1 MLSGNKRILLKIG
14 ILVIFCLISFNY
26 IIVQSVALGTTTS
39 PLNSLNC
46 ENTFICKEIA
56 LLFQDNFEDGVVEN
70 WELESGWE
78 IKSEKNNYTLS
89 GSGHRCA
96 RPNVSGWT
104 DYTIEA
110 DIKII
115 RGGLHFNIRYNTGE
129 VSSRYFLGIHQS
141 GLYLRK
147 QIGKDFFDLIELS
160 KPLKLRKWNKF
171 KISVEGNNI
180 KVYIN
185 NTLKINYNDDD
196 IPIRTGGFAF
206 ETLDKSLVY
215 FDNITVTGVK
225 LVQKAKWVKTG
236 GPIGGLGYDIR
247 IHPQDKKIM
256 FVTDNPS
263 GVNKSYDGGN
273 NWVQSNEG
281 ITVRSGVSGD
291 GIPIFSLSI
300 DPNNPNI
307 VWAGTQGMRGIFKS
321 TDKGESW
328 AKKDDG
334 ITEWN
339 EISIRNFGIHPQNS
353 NIVFTGIEI
362 TTGVQGEEFDKAKG
376 KIYKTENGGENWR
389 CVWEGDSL
397 VRFIIFDPINPN
409 IIYASTGI
417 FDREAYNN
425 TGVGILK
432 STDGGKTWKQINNGI
447 SNLFLGFLEMHP
459 HNPQILFAAAGMNV
473 LSYAGHKGGIYR
485 TVDGGEHWK
494 QVLSG
499 NVFTVVTFS
508 LSNPDIIYAGSS
520 EAFYRSDDGGNTWK
534 EFTKPNGNY
543 GPHGIRAGV
552 PISAVVD
559 PDDPMVIFVN
569 NYGGGA
575 FKSTDGAR
583 TWEISSK
590 GYTGADLFRIYID
603 TSNPDIVYTI
613 GRTGPF
619 RSFNRG
625 QDWTGLQFRPVND
638 AEWNTIA
645 MNPSNPKEIIIADEH
660 NGHIYKSKDGG
671 NSWRKVFEH
680 PKVYADNPNNRH
692 GFKAIAFAP
701 SEPNIIYA
709 GMRKERRSIDGD
721 MSPGPS
727 FGMYKSTDGGNTWK
741 EINSGLNT
749 PLININCIV
758 VPPTNS
764 NIVYIGTWRDGI
776 YKTTNGGESWKPI
789 NGGLVSLDVRSL
801 AIDLKNS
808 EVVYTGLGE
817 GAGIFRT
824 TNGGEYWEGINYGIQ
839 VECPSFL
846 QRVGQ
851 VKSGVSLTKTKRLTG
866 KDYYSIPWT
875 SIKSIVIDSIN
886 SEIIY
891 AADYSLGVYMSTDG
905 GISWNPI
912 NDGLSTKA
920 VSSMAISADGKI
932 LYAATSGEG
941 VFRLDFG
948 ENKISSGKFT
958 QKTGNEKINDLL
970 NQLKEKHEKSEN
982 KN

>member
-1 MLSGNKRILLKIG
+1 MLSGNKKKLLITG
-14 ILVIFCLISFNY
+14 ILIIFYIISFNC
-26 IIVQSVALGTTTS
+26 IIIQSIALETTTS
-39 PLNSLNC
+39 SIDPLGY
-46 ENTFICKEIA
+46 ENPFISKEIA
-56 LLFQDNFEDGVVEN
+56 LLFQDNFEDGISEN
-70 WELESGWE
+70 WGLEPGWE
-78 IKSEKNNYTLS
+78 IKSEKDNRILS
-89 GSGHRCA
+89 GSGHRWA
-96 RPNVSGWT
+96 YPDVSGWT
-104 DYTIEA
+104 DYTIKT

-141 GLYLRK
+141 GLYLKK
-147 QIGKDFFDLIELS
+147 QIGEDFFDLIELS
-160 KPLKLRKWNKF
+160 KPLNLKKWNKF

-206 ETLDKSLVY
+206 ETLDKSRVDI
-215 FDNITVTGVK
+215 DNITVTGVK
-225 LVQKAKWVKTG
+225 MVQKVKWVKTG
-236 GPIGGLGYDIR
+236 GPIGGLGYDVR

-273 NWVQSNEG
+273 TWVQRNKG
-281 ITVRSGVSGD
+281 INARSGSSGD

-307 VWAGTQGMRGIFKS
+307 IWAGTQGMRGIFKS
-321 TDKGESW
+321 TDGGESW

-339 EISIRNFGIHPQNS
+339 EISIRNFGIHPRNS
-353 NIVFTGIEI
+353 DIVFAGAEISTGI
-362 TTGVQGEEFDKAKG
+362 QGEEFDKAKG
-376 KIYKTENGGENWR
+376 KIYKTQDGGENWHY
-389 CVWEGDSL
+389 VWEGDSL
-397 VRFIIFDPINPN
+397 ARFIIFDQTNPN

-425 TGVGILK
+425 TGAGILK
-432 STDGGKTWKQINNGI
+432 STDGGNTWKQINNGI
-447 SNLFLGFLEMHP
+447 TNLFVGFLEMHP
-459 HNPQILFAAAGMNV
+459 HNPRILFAAAGMNA
-473 LSYAGHKGGIYR
+473 SDRKGGIYR
-485 TVDGGEHWK
+485 TIDGGEHWE

-499 NVFTVVTFS
+499 NVLTVVTFS
-508 LSNPDIIYAGSS
+508 PSNPDIIYAGSASAFFRS
-520 EAFYRSDDGGNTWK
+520 EDGGDTWEK
-534 EFTKPNGNY
+534 FTKPNGNY
-543 GPHGIRAGV
+543 GPPGIRAGV

-559 PDDPMVIFVN
+559 PDDPMTIFVN

-583 TWEISSK
+583 TWKISSE
-590 GYTGADLFRIYID
+590 GYTGADLHWICLDPNNLD
-603 TSNPDIVYTI
+603 TVYTI

-619 RSFNRG
+619 RSFNGG
-625 QDWTGLQFRPVND
+625 QNWTGLQFDPANE

-660 NGHIYKSKDGG
+660 TAHIYKSTDGG
-671 NSWRKVFEH
+671 NRWKKVFEH
-680 PKVYADNPNNRH
+680 PKVNADNPNNRH
-692 GFKAIAFAP
+692 GFKAIGFAP
-701 SEPNIIYA
+701 SEPNTIYA

-721 MSPGPS
+721 MYPGPS

-749 PLININCIV
+749 PLININCITV
-758 VPPTNS
+758 HPINS
-764 NIVYIGTWRDGI
+764 NIVYVGSWRDGI
-776 YKTTNGGESWKPI
+776 YKTTNGGESWEPI
-789 NGGLVSLDVRSL
+789 SGGLVSLDVRSL
-801 AIDLKNS
+801 AIDLKNP
-808 EVVYTGLGE
+808 EIVYVGLAE
-817 GAGIFRT
+817 GAGIFKT
-824 TNGGEYWEGINYGIQ
+824 TNGGEYWEGINSGIQ

-851 VKSGVSLTKTKRLTG
+851 VKPGVSLTKTKRLTG

-875 SIKSIVIDSIN
+875 NIKSIVIDPIN
-886 SEIIY
+886 SEIVY

-905 GISWNPI
+905 GISWDTI

-920 VSSMAISADGKI
+920 VNSMAISANGKI

-948 ENKISSGKFT
+948 ESKASSGKSN
-958 QKTGNEKINDLL
+958 QKTENEKINSLL
-970 NQLKEKHEKSEN
+970 DQLKEKHEN

>member
-1 MLSGNKRILLKIG
+1 MLLRNKKILLRMG

-26 IIVQSVALGTTTS
+26 IIIHGIALGNTTS
-39 PLNSLNC
+39 SVNLLDC
-46 ENTFICKEIA
+46 ENPFISKEIA
-56 LLFQDNFEDGVVEN
+56 LLFQDNFEDGISEN

-78 IKSEKNNYTLS
+78 IKSEKDNHILS
-89 GSGHRCA
+89 GSGHRWAC
-96 RPNVSGWT
+96 PHVSGWT

-115 RGGLHFNIRYNTGE
+115 RGGLHFNIRHNTGE
-129 VSSRYFLGIHQS
+129 VSSRYFLGIRQS
-141 GLYLRK
+141 GLYLSK
-147 QIGKDFFDLIELS
+147 QIGEDFFDLIELS
-160 KPLKLRKWNKF
+160 KPLNSKKWNKF

-206 ETLDKSLVY
+206 ETLDKSRVDI
-215 FDNITVTGVK
+215 DNITVTGVK
-225 LVQKAKWVKTG
+225 MVQKVKWVKTG

-247 IHPQDKKIM
+247 IHPQDKRIM

-273 NWVQSNEG
+273 TWVQRNKG
-281 ITVRSGVSGD
+281 ITVRTGSSGD

-300 DPNNPNI
+300 DPNNSNI
-307 VWAGTQGMRGIFKS
+307 VWAGTQAMRGIFKS
-321 TDKGESW
+321 KDGGETW
-328 AKKDDG
+328 VKKDNG

-339 EISIRNFGIHPQNS
+339 EISIRNFGIHPQSS
-353 NIVFTGIEI
+353 NIVFAGTEISTGIL
-362 TTGVQGEEFDKAKG
+362 GKEFDKAKG
-376 KIYKTENGGENWR
+376 KIYKTEDGGENWH

-397 VRFIIFDPINPN
+397 VRFIIFDQTNPN

-417 FDREAYNN
+417 FDSEAYNDI
-425 TGVGILK
+425 GVGILK
-432 STDGGKTWKQINNGI
+432 SVDGGNTWKQINNGI
-447 SNLFLGFLEMHP
+447 TNLFVGFLEMHP
-459 HNPQILFAAAGMNV
+459 HNPRILFAAAGMNA
-473 LSYAGHKGGIYR
+473 SDRMGGIYR

-499 NVFTVVTFS
+499 NVLTVVTIS
-508 LSNPDIIYAGSS
+508 PSNPDIIYTGSMK
-520 EAFYRSDDGGNTWK
+520 AFYRSEDGGNTWK

-543 GPHGIRAGV
+543 GPPGIDAGI

-559 PDDPMVIFVN
+559 PNDPMTIFVN
-569 NYGGGA
+569 NYGGGV
-575 FKSTDGAR
+575 FKSIDGAR
-583 TWEISSK
+583 TWEVSSK
-590 GYTGADLFRIYID
+590 GYTGADLHWICLD
-603 TSNPDIVYTI
+603 PNNPDIVYTI
-613 GRTGPF
+613 GRSGPF
-619 RSFNRG
+619 RSFNGG
-625 QDWTGLQFRPVND
+625 QDWTGLQFAPVND
-638 AEWNTIA
+638 PDWNTIA
-645 MNPSNPKEIIIADEH
+645 INPFNPKEIIMADQF

-671 NSWRKVFEH
+671 NKWIIIFE
-680 PKVYADNPNNRH
+680 PDMDTGGVLNRH
-692 GFKAIAFAP
+692 GFKAMTYAP
-701 SEPNIIYA
+701 SSPNIIYA
-709 GMRKERRSIDGD
+709 GMRKGRRSIDGD
-721 MSPGPS
+721 LSPGPS

-749 PLININCIV
+749 PLVNINCIGV
-758 VPPTNS
+758 HPINS

-776 YKTTNGGESWKPI
+776 YKTTNGGESWEPI
-789 NGGLVSLDVRSL
+789 SGGLVSLDIRSL
-801 AIDLKNS
+801 AIDLKNP
-808 EVVYTGLGE
+808 EVVYVGLAE
-817 GAGIFRT
+817 GAGVFKT
-824 TNGGEYWEGINYGIQ
+824 TNGGEYWEGINSGIQ

-851 VKSGVSLTKTKRLTG
+851 VKPGVSLTKTKRLTG

-875 SIKSIVIDSIN
+875 NIKSIVIDPIN

-905 GISWNPI
+905 GISWNTI
-912 NDGLSTKA
+912 NDGLSTKS

-941 VFRLDFG
+941 VFRLDLG
-948 ENKISSGKFT
+948 ESKIGSSKFN
-958 QKTGNEKINDLL
+958 QKTGNEKINNLL
-970 NQLKEKHEKSEN
+970 DQLKEKHEKNEN

>member
-14 ILVIFCLISFNY
+14 ILVIFWLISFNY
-26 IIVQSVALGTTTS
+26 INIQGVALGNTTS
-39 PLNSLNC
+39 SIDPLGC
-46 ENTFICKEIA
+46 ENPFISKEIA
-56 LLFQDNFEDGVVEN
+56 LLFQDNFEDGVAKN
-70 WELESGWE
+70 WELEPGWD
-78 IKSEKNNYTLS
+78 IKSEKDNYILS
-89 GSGHRCA
+89 GSGHRWA
-96 RPNVSGWT
+96 RPHVSGWT
-104 DYTIEA
+104 DYTIEV

-115 RGGLHFNIRYNTGE
+115 RGSLHFNIRHNTEGMF
-129 VSSRYFLGIHQS
+129 SRYFLGIHQS
-141 GLYLRK
+141 GLYLNK
-147 QIGKDFFDLIELS
+147 QIGEDFFDLIES
-160 KPLKLRKWNKF
+160 SQPLKLRKWNKI

-180 KVYIN
+180 KVYLN
-185 NTLKINYNDDD
+185 NTLKIDYNDDD
-196 IPIRTGGFAF
+196 IPIRLGGFAF

-273 NWVQSNEG
+273 TWVQRNKG
-281 ITVRSGVSGD
+281 ITVRSGSSGD

-307 VWAGTQGMRGIFKS
+307 VWAGIQGMRGIFKS
-321 TDKGESW
+321 TDGGESW
-328 AKKDDG
+328 VKKDNG

-339 EISIRNFGIHPQNS
+339 EISFRNFGIHPRNS
-353 NIVFTGIEI
+353 NIVFTGAQIS
-362 TTGVQGEEFDKAKG
+362 TGILGKEFDKSKG
-376 KIYKTENGGENWR
+376 KIYKTEDGGENWH

-397 VRFIIFDPINPN
+397 VRFIIFDPTNPN

-417 FDREAYNN
+417 FDSEAYNDI
-425 TGVGILK
+425 GVGVLK
-432 STDGGKTWKQINNGI
+432 SIDGGNTWKQINNGI
-447 SNLFLGFLEMHP
+447 TNLFVGFLEMHP
-459 HNPQILFAAAGMNV
+459 HNPRILFAAAGMNA
-473 LSYAGHKGGIYR
+473 SDRKGGIYR
-485 TVDGGEHWK
+485 TIDGGEHWE

-499 NVFTVVTFS
+499 PVFTAVTFS
-508 LSNPDIIYAGSS
+508 SS
-520 EAFYRSDDGGNTWK
+520 HPNVVYVGGECAFFRSDDGGNSWE
-534 EFTKPNGNY
+534 EFTKPEGNY
-543 GPHGIRAGV
+543 GPPGIRAGF

-559 PDDPMVIFVN
+559 PDDPMTIFVN

-590 GYTGADLFRIYID
+590 GYTGADLFWICLNPD
-603 TSNPDIVYTI
+603 NPDIVYTI

-619 RSFNRG
+619 RSFNGG
-625 QDWTGLQFRPVND
+625 QDWTGLQFGPANE

-645 MNPSNPKEIIIADEH
+645 INPFNPKEIIIADEFT
-660 NGHIYKSKDGG
+660 GHIYKSKDGG
-671 NSWRKVFEH
+671 NKWITVFRPPYKVIGGTL
-680 PKVYADNPNNRH
+680 NRH
-692 GFKAIAFAP
+692 GFKAIAYAP
-701 SEPNIIYA
+701 SSPNIIYA
-709 GMRKERRSIDGD
+709 GMRKGRRSIDGD
-721 MSPGPS
+721 LSPGPS

-758 VPPTNS
+758 AHPTNS

-776 YKTTNGGESWKPI
+776 YKTTNGGESWEPI
-789 NGGLVSLDVRSL
+789 NGGLVSLDIRSL
-801 AIDLKNS
+801 AIDLKNP
-808 EVVYTGLGE
+808 EVVYAGLGE

-875 SIKSIVIDSIN
+875 SIKSIVIDPIN

-905 GISWNPI
+905 GISWNTI

-948 ENKISSGKFT
+948 KSKISSGKFN
-958 QKTGNEKINDLL
+958 QKAENEKINSLL
-970 NQLKEKHEKSEN
+970 DQLREKHEKSED

>member
-1 MLSGNKRILLKIG
+1 MLLRNKKILLRISVL
-14 ILVIFCLISFNY
+14 IIFCLISFNY
-26 IIVQSVALGTTTS
+26 IIIQGISLGTTTS
-39 PLNSLNC
+39 STDPLDC
-46 ENTFICKEIA
+46 ENPFISKEIA
-56 LLFQDNFEDGVVEN
+56 LLFQDNFEDEIIEN
-70 WELESGWE
+70 WALESGWE
-78 IKSEKNNYTLS
+78 IKSEKDNHILS
-89 GSGHRCA
+89 GSGHRWA
-96 RPNVSGWT
+96 YPDVSGWT

-115 RGGLHFNIRYNTGE
+115 REGLHFNVRYNTGE
-129 VSSRYFLGIHQS
+129 VFSRYFLGIHQG
-141 GLYLRK
+141 GLYLGK
-147 QIGKDFFDLIELS
+147 QIGEDFFDLIELS
-160 KPLKLRKWNKF
+160 KPLNLKKWNKF

-206 ETLDKSLVY
+206 ETLDKSRVDI
-215 FDNITVTGVK
+215 DNITVTGVK
-225 LVQKAKWVKTG
+225 LVQKTKWVKTG
-236 GPIGGLGYDIR
+236 GPVGGLGYDVR

-263 GVNKSYDGGN
+263 GVNKSYDGGSS
-273 NWVQSNEG
+273 WVQRNKG
-281 ITVRSGVSGD
+281 ITIRTGFSGD

-307 VWAGTQGMRGIFKS
+307 VWVGTQGMRGIFKS
-321 TDKGESW
+321 TDGGETW
-328 AKKDDG
+328 IKKDNG

-339 EISIRNFGIHPQNS
+339 EITIRNFGIHPLNS
-353 NIVFTGIEI
+353 DIIFAGAEISTGIL
-362 TTGVQGEEFDKAKG
+362 GKEFDKAKG
-376 KIYKTENGGENWR
+376 KIYKTEDGGENWH

-397 VRFIIFDPINPN
+397 ARFIIFDPTNPD

-417 FDREAYNN
+417 FDREAYND

-432 STDGGKTWKQINNGI
+432 SIDGGNTWKQINNGI
-447 SNLFLGFLEMHP
+447 TNLFVGFLEMHP
-459 HNPQILFAAAGMNV
+459 RNPQILFAASGMNV

-485 TVDGGEHWK
+485 TIDGGEHWK

-499 NVFTVVTFS
+499 NVLTVVTIS
-508 LSNPDIIYAGSS
+508 PSNPDIIYAGSM
-520 EAFYRSDDGGNTWK
+520 EAFYRSEDGGNTWK

-543 GPHGIRAGV
+543 GPPGIDAGF

-559 PDDPMVIFVN
+559 PDDPMTIFVN
-569 NYGGGA
+569 NYGGGV
-575 FKSTDGAR
+575 FKSIDGAR
-583 TWEISSK
+583 TWEVSSK
-590 GYTGADLFRIYID
+590 GYTGADLFKVCID
-603 TSNPDIVYTI
+603 PNNPDTVFTI
-613 GRTGPF
+613 GRSGPF
-619 RSFNRG
+619 RGVNGGFDWIGIQFN
-625 QDWTGLQFRPVND
+625 PVISANN
-638 AEWNTIA
+638 AIA
-645 MNPSNPKEIIIADEH
+645 LNPSKPKEIIVADEH
-660 NGHIYKSKDGG
+660 NSYIYKSKDGG
-671 NSWRKVFEH
+671 DSWKEVFKH
-680 PKVYADNPNNRH
+680 PRVKNDNPNNRH
-692 GFKAIAFAP
+692 GFADIVYAP
-701 SEPNIIYA
+701 SSPNIIYA

-721 MSPGPS
+721 MLPGPS
-727 FGMYKSTDGGNTWK
+727 FGMYKSTDGGDTWK

-749 PLININCIV
+749 PLININCIAV
-758 VPPTNS
+758 HPTNS

-776 YKTTNGGESWKPI
+776 YKTTNGGESWEPI
-789 NGGLVSLDVRSL
+789 SGGLVSLDVRSL
-801 AIDLKNS
+801 AIDLKNP
-808 EVVYTGLGE
+808 EVVYVGLAE
-817 GAGIFRT
+817 GAGVFKT
-824 TNGGEYWEGINYGIQ
+824 TNGGEYWEGINSGIQ

-851 VKSGVSLTKTKRLTG
+851 VKPGVSLTKTKRLTG

-875 SIKSIVIDSIN
+875 NIKSIVIDPIN

-905 GISWNPI
+905 GISWNTI

-941 VFRLDFG
+941 VFRLDLG

-958 QKTGNEKINDLL
+958 QKTENEKINSLID
-970 NQLKEKHEKSEN
+970 QLREKHEKSED